1 MAISDHPD
9 IQARKSVAR
18 RAVGAKSCSWS
29 DGQKLEAVTTYLM
42 IGNLA
47 ATARIL
53 KIPEETMRHW
63 RRSTWWVDIE
73 SELKTQD
80 ELQLSARLK
89 KIVDKSI
96 DAVEDRLEHGDFV
109 YDQKTGQMRRKP
121 VAMRDAHKVSMDLID
136 KRNLLL
142 NNNKTVQTDEQ
153 MSDKLLKMM
162 QQFAEFAQGK
172 LDKNNIVEDVEI
184 KEVPNEDDNAE

>member
-162 QQFAEFAQGK
+162 QQFADFAQNK
-172 LDKNNIVEDVEI
+172 LQKNNTVEGDVTDVTPLDEQ
-184 KEVPNEDDNAE
+184 EN